1 MLNIY
6 ILGASGMLGYSI
18 FTNLSEYKGF
28 NVFGTVRN
36 IRKKENYFSKFKN
49 KIIENID
56 ISDLSSLEILF
67 QKNKPDIVIN
77 CIGLIKQHSISKQYI
92 QAIKVNALLPHELAH
107 ICDNYQA
114 KLIHFSTDCVFDG
127 KSGNYQQTDIP
138 TATDLYGRTKH
149 LGEVTYGK
157 HLTLRT
163 SIIGHELS
171 SSVSLVDW
179 FLNQKDQVNG
189 YTKAIFSGFP
199 TCYIA
204 KLLAEKIIPNKNLNG
219 LYHLSS
225 EPIDKYTLLSNIAA
239 IYHKNI
245 IINPSDELVI
255 DRSLNSTPL
264 RNELDFNSP
273 SWNELIKYMYED
285 YNKRY
290 KK

>member
-18 FTNLSEYKGF
+18 FANLSEYKGF

-36 IRKKENYFSKFKN
+36 IKNKENYFSEFKN

-56 ISDLSSLEILF
+56 ISDLSSLDILF

-127 KSGNYQQTDIP
+127 KSGDYQQTDIP
-138 TATDLYGRTKH
+138 TATDLYGRTKY

-171 SSVSLVDW
+171 SNVSLIDW

-204 KLLAEKIIPNKNLNG
+204 KLLAEKIIPNENLNG

-225 EPIDKYTLLSNIAA
+225 EAIDKYTLLSDIAT
-239 IYHKNI
+239 IYHKDI
-245 IINPSDELVI
+245 IINPSEDLVI
-255 DRSLNSTPL
+255 DRSLNSAPL
-264 RNELDFNSP
+264 RNEINFTPP

-285 YNKRY
+285 YNNRY

>member
-171 SSVSLVDW
+171 SGVSLVDW

>member
-36 IRKKENYFSKFKN
+36 IRKKENYFSEFKN

-107 ICDNYQA
+107 ICDKYQA

-138 TATDLYGRTKH
+138 TATDLYGRTKY
-149 LGEVTYGK
+149 LGEVAYGK

-225 EPIDKYTLLSNIAA
+225 EPIDKYTLLSDIAA
-239 IYHKNI
+239 IYHKDI
-245 IINPSDELVI
+245 IINPSEDLVI
-255 DRSLNSTPL
+255 DRSLNSTLL
-264 RNELDFNSP
+264 RDNINFTPP
-273 SWNELIKYMYED
+273 SWNELIKDMYED

>member
-6 ILGASGMLGYSI
+6 ILGASGMLGYSL
-18 FTNLSEYKGF
+18 FSNLLEYKNF

-36 IRKKENYFSKFKN
+36 IKNKEIYFSKFKN
-49 KIIENID
+49 KIFENIN
-56 ISDLSSLEILF
+56 ISELSSLENLF

-92 QAIKVNALLPHELAH
+92 QAIKINALLPHELAN
-107 ICDNYQA
+107 ICDKYQA
-114 KLIHFSTDCVFDG
+114 QLIHFSTDCVFDG

-204 KLLAEKIIPNKNLNG
+204 KLLAEKIIPSKSLNG

-245 IINPSDELVI
+245 IINPSEELVI

-290 KK
+290 KN